1 MAVTLRAAV
10 PEDAA
15 EIAALWNPFI
25 RDTAVTFNSVE
36 KTPEG
41 LAADISAKAANGQA
55 FILAELDGALAGFAT
70 YGQFRGGVGYAHTM
84 EHTVI
89 LHQRAHGQGVGRAL
103 MAAIE
108 DHARQAGVHSMFA
121 GVSAEN
127 PAGVAFHKAVG
138 YVEMARLLQVGRKFG
153 RWMDLVLLQKML

>member
-1 MAVTLRAAV
+1 MAVTLRPAV
-10 PEDAA
+10 PKDAV

-25 RDTAVTFNSVE
+25 RETAVTFNSVE

-41 LAADISAKAANGQA
+41 LAADITAKAAAGQA
-55 FILAELDGALAGFAT
+55 FILAERDGVLAGFAT

-89 LHQRAHGQGVGRAL
+89 LHARSHGQGIGRAL

-108 DHARQAGVHSMFA
+108 DHARRAGGHSMFA

-138 YVEMARLLQVGRKFG
+138 YVEMARLPQVGRKFG